1 QLSVIS
7 LLLIDKSPLTLSH
20 IWRKEKEGM
29 NSIAV
34 QGIQDCIEFQHTPS
48 FEKGE
53 QHCCARGGLKMLN

>member
-1 QLSVIS
+1 
-7 LLLIDKSPLTLSH
+7 
-20 IWRKEKEGM
+20 M

-34 QGIQDCIEFQHTPS
+34 QGIQDRIEFQNTPS